1 MHVVDQFILF
11 SIGQVV
17 AWMVTLYA
25 DKSGRRLLGH
35 AFVATI
41 GSFLGGYLS
50 LRFNSEADKYGMI
63 IAGFLG
69 AGLLLYLL
77 RYRKWR

>member
-17 AWMVTLYA
+17 AWLVILYV

-35 AFVATI
+35 AIFATL

-50 LRFNSEADKYGMI
+50 LRLNAEADKYGMI
-63 IAGFLG
+63 FAGFFG
-69 AGLLLYLL
+69 AGLLLYLV